1 MTEDKKH
8 VTWTSAVCTDL
19 GNVRKVNED
28 SVLVHA
34 TENLWLVADGMGGH
48 DAGDVAS
55 KKITE
60 AFLNLKLGDSFPD
73 NIDLLEDTLLLVNQ
87 QLRDYAQEQF
97 TGRTVGSTVV
107 LMYAQNEFGA
117 CMWAGDSR
125 LYRWR
130 SNSLEQLTND
140 HSQVAALLESGL
152 IESDEAVD
160 HPASN
165 IITRAVGAADSLQL
179 DVRAINVAAGDV
191 YLLCSDGLYNE
202 VDSATIA
209 SQLQDAT
216 LQQSADQL
224 LASCLAGNAQDN
236 VSLILLKSEI
246 ASSVE

>member
-8 VTWTSAVCTDL
+8 VNWTSTKRTNL

-34 TENLWLVADGMGGH
+34 TENLWVVADGMGGH

-55 KKITE
+55 KQITE
-60 AFLNLKLGDSFPD
+60 ALSNIKLGDSFTD

-87 QLRDYAQEQF
+87 QLIEYAQQKF

-107 LMYAQNEFGA
+107 LMYAQHEFAA

-130 SNSLEQLTND
+130 ADSLEQLTND

-152 IESDEAVD
+152 IESEEAID

-165 IITRAVGAADSLQL
+165 IITRAVGASDSLQL
-179 DVRAINVAAGDV
+179 DVRAVDIAEGDV

-202 VDSATIA
+202 VDNATIA
-209 SQLQDAT
+209 SELQGAT
-216 LQQSADQL
+216 LEQAADQL
-224 LASCLAGNAQDN
+224 VASCLAGNAQDN
-236 VSLILLKSEI
+236 VSLIIIKPEMA
-246 ASSVE
+246 ASDE

>member
-1 MTEDKKH
+1 MADDKKNIK
-8 VTWTSAVCTDL
+8 WTSVARTDL

-28 SVLVHA
+28 SFLAHESESVWV
-34 TENLWLVADGMGGH
+34 VADGMGGH

-55 KKITE
+55 QLITSS
-60 AFLNLKLGDSFPD
+60 LGKLKLYESFSD
-73 NIDLLEDTLLLVNQ
+73 NVDLLEDTLLRINQ
-87 QLRDYAQEQF
+87 QLRDYANEKF

-107 LMYAQNEFGA
+107 LMFAVQGYAA

-130 SNSLEQLTND
+130 HGKLQQLTTD

-152 IESDEAVD
+152 IASEEAVD

-179 DVRAINVAAGDV
+179 DVRAIDLEPDDV

-202 VDSATIA
+202 VSEATIA
-209 SQLQDAT
+209 QALGGGA
-216 LQQSADQL
+216 LQQTADQL
-224 LASCLAGNAQDN
+224 VADCLAGSAQDN
-236 VSLILLKSEI
+236 VTLIIIKPEF
-246 ASSVE
+246 A

>member
-1 MTEDKKH
+1 MADDIKH
-8 VTWTSAVCTDL
+8 VTWTSTKRTDL

-28 SVLVHA
+28 SVVVHA
-34 TENLWLVADGMGGH
+34 TENLWAVADGMGGH

-55 KKITE
+55 KQITAALGE
-60 AFLNLKLGDSFPD
+60 LKLGESFPD

-87 QLRDYAQEQF
+87 QLRDYAQEKF

-130 SNSLEQLTND
+130 SNYLEQLTND
-140 HSQVAALLESGL
+140 HSQVEALLESGL
-152 IESDEAVD
+152 IESEEAID

-165 IITRAVGAADSLQL
+165 IITRAVGAADTLQL
-179 DVRAINVAAGDV
+179 DVRAIDVAAGDV

-202 VDSATIA
+202 VDSAAIA
-209 SQLQDAT
+209 SQLQGAAPE
-216 LQQSADQL
+216 QAADQL
-224 LASCLAGNAQDN
+224 LKSCLAGNAQDN
-236 VSLILLKSEI
+236 VSFIILKPEI
-246 ASSVE
+246 A

>member
-1 MTEDKKH
+1 MR
-8 VTWTSAVCTDL
+8 SNL

-34 TENLWLVADGMGGH
+34 SENLWVVADGMGGH

-55 KKITE
+55 KQITT
-60 AFLNLKLGDSFPD
+60 ALSTLKLSDSFTD
-73 NIDLLEDTLLLVNQ
+73 NIDLLEDTLLQVNQ
-87 QLRDYAQEQF
+87 QLIDYAQQKF
-97 TGRTVGSTVV
+97 PGRTVGSTVV
-107 LMYAQNEFGA
+107 LMYAQHEFGA

-130 SNSLEQLTND
+130 ADSLEQLTND

-152 IESDEAVD
+152 IESAEAED

-179 DVRAINVAAGDV
+179 DVRAIEVAAGDV

-202 VDSATIA
+202 VDNVTIA
-209 SQLQDAT
+209 EQLQGAT
-216 LQQSADQL
+216 LEQAADRL
-224 LASCLAGNAQDN
+224 VASCLAGKAQDN
-236 VSLILLKSEI
+236 VSLIIIKPEVV
-246 ASSVE
+246 APDE